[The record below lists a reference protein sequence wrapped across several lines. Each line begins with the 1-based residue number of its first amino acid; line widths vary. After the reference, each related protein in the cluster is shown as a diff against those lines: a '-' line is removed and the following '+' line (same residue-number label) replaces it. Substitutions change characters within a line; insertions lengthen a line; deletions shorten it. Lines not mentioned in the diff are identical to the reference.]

1 MMPLTS
7 SGLYPVVKSLG
18 PFVPT
23 SPITLVTPVL
33 VLTPFDE
40 NKAKHPELF
49 KLGAIG
55 PLNVVL
61 PQPEGIY
68 ANNSVT
74 VIAP

>member
-1 MMPLTS
+1 MIPLTN

-23 SPITLVTPVL
+23 SPMTLEMPVFVFAPL
-33 VLTPFDE
+33 EVKRAKQPALLRIGAVGPFS
-40 NKAKHPELF
+40 
-49 KLGAIG
+49 
-55 PLNVVL
+55 VVL
-61 PQPEGIY
+61 PHPLGMY

>member
-23 SPITLVTPVL
+23 SPTMLEIPVFVFAPL
-33 VLTPFDE
+33 EV
-40 NKAKHPELF
+40 NKAKHPALLRF
-49 KLGAIG
+49 GAVGPFSVALPHPLGM
-55 PLNVVL
+55 
-61 PQPEGIY
+61 Y

-74 VIAP
+74 EIAP